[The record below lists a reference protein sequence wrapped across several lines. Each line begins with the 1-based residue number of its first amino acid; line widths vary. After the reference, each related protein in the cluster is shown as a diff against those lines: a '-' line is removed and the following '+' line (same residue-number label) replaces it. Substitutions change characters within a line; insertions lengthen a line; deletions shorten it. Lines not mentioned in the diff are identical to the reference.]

1 MSLKTAWYMLQKI
14 RTLYK
19 QDNAT
24 ALRVSWSA
32 TRCISAERRN
42 GSTRVCAHHARKGAA
57 LRPKRLCSE

>member
-32 TRCISAERRN
+32 TRCISA
-42 GSTRVCAHHARKGAA
+42 
-57 LRPKRLCSE
+57 